1 MLLRVDPLSPDPIFE
16 QLAFQVKGA
25 IARGELGPGD
35 RLPSVR
41 ELAREVG
48 VNPNTV
54 VRTYE
59 TLEAERVIVR
69 KQGAGTFV
77 GGGKSVLAEAER
89 ERQLA
94 ELAERAVTEAYHLG
108 FEAQHVRAAIARALE
123 ASQLASKKASSGR
136 RVTRARKRS

>member
-1 MLLRVDPLSPDPIFE
+1 MLFRVDPLSPDPIFE

-77 GGGKSVLAEAER
+77 AGGKSVLADAPCSSSCATAQCWTVR
-89 ERQLA
+89 PA
-94 ELAERAVTEAYHLG
+94 MDGG
-108 FEAQHVRAAIARALE
+108 FRDWRCAPN
-123 ASQLASKKASSGR
+123 ASSGSTLR
-136 RVTRARKRS
+136 QRCSTSRARANSLG